1 VGGESGR
8 ERSERERS
16 EGERRQQEREIR
28 GERVG
33 VVEGGGGW
41 DFPGSARRV

>member
-8 ERSERERS
+8 ERERS
-16 EGERRQQEREIR
+16 EGERRRREREIR